1 MKRTIGIVIGIGLLL
16 LLGCVA
22 CAPTEA
28 TLATTVDDIVGIWWG
43 RHPRHRWWRG
53 DLYIEFKT
61 DGTFRIAAGADTLED
76 HPDGE
81 GEFWFEGTQF
91 HWKDITG
98 AVYGISLNR
107 YSWRECAISNP
118 TAIYEVMLLPNG
130 YLKFARIQDKCSWR
144 TQILTEMGWEP
155 VR

>member
-1 MKRTIGIVIGIGLLL
+1 MKKTIGIVIGIGLAL
-16 LLGCVA
+16 LLGCA
-22 CAPTEA
+22 RGAPTEA
-28 TLATTVDDIVGIWWG
+28 TLATSVDDVVGVWRGTPPLSWG
-43 RHPRHRWWRG
+43 RR
-53 DLYIEFKT
+53 DELYIEFKT
-61 DGTFRIAAGADTLED
+61 DGTFRISTAADTLED
-76 HPDGE
+76 QPDGE